1 MVINHVDYEDDD
13 HADHDDDVDGDDDA
27 VDGWGREAIWCVEIT
42 NKTMIRMLITM
53 VVAMMMMMQS
63 KLLRM
68 MMMPLRETWPTGV
81 LEWHNLADTWRPPI
95 NYHAGWWS
103 WEGFCNVTMMILK
116 MTMLVMTILGDD
128 D

>member
-1 MVINHVDYEDDD
+1 MLIMKMMIMPTMMTMLTGMMMPLMVEGENL
-13 HADHDDDVDGDDDA
+13 
-27 VDGWGREAIWCVEIT
+27 AIWCVEIT

-81 LEWHNLADTWRPPI
+81 LE
-95 NYHAGWWS
+95 
-103 WEGFCNVTMMILK
+103 
-116 MTMLVMTILGDD
+116 
-128 D
+128 